1 MPALGLVRK
10 LAYLKEKTMFTFD
23 ATIDAVQTGKRNFV
37 NTFVT
42 NETVKEAM
50 IDFIDNQTEYP
61 KKAFKATS
69 DMATTVLAE
78 TTKAAQNAAKFDYVK
93 FGEGIMK
100 AYNQMQPKAAK

>member
-23 ATIDAVQTGKRNFV
+23 ATIDAVQTGKRTFV

-50 IDFIDNQTEYP
+50 IDFNQTEYT

-78 TTKAAQNAAKFDYVK
+78 STKAAQNAAKFDYVK

>member
-23 ATIDAVQTGKRNFV
+23 ATIDAVQTGKKTFV

-50 IDFIDNQTEYP
+50 IDFIENQTEYT

-78 TTKAAQNAAKFDYVK
+78 TTKAAQNAAKFDYAK

-100 AYNQMQPKAAK
+100 AYNQLQPKTK